1 MFDDTKDTPEI
12 KEPQSPATKKE
23 GGEALA
29 PVETKPVEIKKAPS
43 SDHAYVNLANKF
55 RPQGFEEVIGQE
67 GISKTLSKA
76 IELGRIAHAYMFYG
90 PRGCGK
96 TTTARI
102 LAKALNCTGT
112 KENRAT
118 ASPCGKCPQCIEIS
132 KSSDLDVLELDA
144 ASNTQVEKIREAII
158 DTVALASVRDRY
170 KIFIL
175 DEVHMLSA
183 SSFNAL
189 LKTIEEP
196 PSHVVFI
203 LATTER
209 HKVPATI
216 LSRCQSFRFKPISH
230 EDISARLQHIA
241 KSEDVSLSD
250 DAAELI
256 ARNSGGAL
264 RDALVLMDRAISF
277 VGTKITGE
285 NLNEMLGVM
294 PKEIIRDSIIS
305 IINKD
310 SKNLHDIFNNLKK
323 EGYDAHSYL
332 KDLRNVLGDLFYFSL
347 GTTKEPLENSKE
359 ITAKVSSGYLADLTR
374 KITALLSEMK
384 NTDLPFLA
392 VETGIFTIM
401 NSSLDIEKFVKRLE
415 SLETSTAK
423 NGDDTKPQETVAKPV
438 AEPVKYEAKEQE
450 VQPTPQ
456 VKETPVTYEA
466 KPENVSNTGSA
477 SMMNFQPMPAME
489 PQKQQTTATMTIEKT
504 DIGVGIKTTINSI
517 QKEAVE
523 TPEDDKTVW
532 KKMLINFSQTNP
544 FLHEMM
550 TKCSAE
556 FKEGNK
562 WQLSFNDNFYKETAE
577 RREKDFQNFAK
588 KVSGQNINFQFIL
601 NPNKPSVEA
610 NKQIKNTIEENS
622 SKDSFSKEQP
632 FVDNMEILASAN
644 PVEDIEV
651 SQDVKD
657 ILDIIP
663 GKVIN

>member
-1 MFDDTKDTPEI
+1 MDMFDNTSEKETKKSEI
-12 KEPQSPATKKE
+12 KPVESKPIETK
-23 GGEALA
+23 
-29 PVETKPVEIKKAPS
+29 PMETKPVEIKNVPS
-43 SDHAYVNLANKF
+43 VDHTYVNLANKF
-55 RPQGFEEVIGQE
+55 RPQGFEELIGQE
-67 GISKTLSKA
+67 GISTTLSKA

-96 TTTARI
+96 TSTARI
-102 LAKALNCTGT
+102 LAKALNCTGH
-112 KENRAT
+112 KENRPT
-118 ASPCGKCPQCIEIS
+118 SSPCGKCSQCIEIS

-170 KIFIL
+170 KVFIL

-216 LSRCQSFRFKPISH
+216 LSRCQSFRFKPISY
-230 EDISARLQHIA
+230 EDISKRLQHIA
-241 KSEDVSLSD
+241 KAEKVELSD

-264 RDALVLMDRAISF
+264 RDALILMDRAISF
-277 VGTKITGE
+277 IGTKIDGE
-285 NLNEMLGVM
+285 KLDEMLGVM
-294 PKEIIRDSIIS
+294 PKEIIKDSIMS

-310 SKNLHDIFNNLKK
+310 SKHLHEIFNNLKK

-374 KITALLSEMK
+374 KITNLLNEIK

-401 NSSLDIEKFVKRLE
+401 NSSLDIEGFVKRLE
-415 SLETSTAK
+415 SLESSTAK
-423 NGDDTKPQETVAKPV
+423 NGDNTPSSSSTKES
-438 AEPVKYEAKEQE
+438 VKYEAKEIE
-450 VQPTPQ
+450 TPIKSTSQ
-456 VKETPVTYEA
+456 VKETPAIYEA
-466 KPENVSNTGSA
+466 KPESLGGSKIV
-477 SMMNFQPMPAME
+477 NFDNMKPIE
-489 PQKQQTTATMTIEKT
+489 PKTTSTMTIEKT
-504 DIGVGIKTTINSI
+504 NGAVGIKTTINTSENT
-517 QKEAVE
+517 QESV
-523 TPEDDKTVW
+523 PENNGAVW

-544 FLHEMM
+544 FLYEMM
-550 TKCSAE
+550 TKCNAE
-556 FKEGNK
+556 FKEDN
-562 WQLSFNDNFYKETAE
+562 WALSFNDNFYKETAQK
-577 RREKDFQNFAK
+577 REKDFKNYAK
-588 KVSGQNINFQFIL
+588 QISGKNIHFQFIL
-601 NPNKPSVEA
+601 NPSKPSAEQNA
-610 NKQIKNTIEENS
+610 KIKDNIEQNS
-622 SKDSFSKEQP
+622 SKDAFCNEQP
-632 FVDNMEILASAN
+632 FVENFAN
-644 PVEDIEV
+644 SVEKEDIEV
-651 SQDVKD
+651 SQDIKD